1 MVILLRKV
9 FYFGG
14 DFMVQKRAKKNKT
27 YTRVQRLKMRRRKI
41 LSVTLPS
48 ILIIIFIIAGLLLK
62 TKYVSYKC
70 QDLTYAIDYYFTN
83 WEDKDLR
90 INRVQSITLI
100 GKSEDKATVEAFG
113 LSHTEPYQRTTL
125 IGEFTKDQNG
135 SWIMDS
141 VEKKESTP

>member
-1 MVILLRKV
+1 
-9 FYFGG
+9 
-14 DFMVQKRAKKNKT
+14 MVQKRARKNKT

-100 GKSEDKATVEAFG
+100 G
-113 LSHTEPYQRTTL
+113 
-125 IGEFTKDQNG
+125 EFTKDQNG